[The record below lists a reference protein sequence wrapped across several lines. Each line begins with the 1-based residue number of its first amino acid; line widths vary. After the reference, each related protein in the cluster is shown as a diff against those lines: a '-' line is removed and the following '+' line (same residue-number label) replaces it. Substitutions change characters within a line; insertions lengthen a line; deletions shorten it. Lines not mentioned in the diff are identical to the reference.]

1 MSDKKKL
8 LIVLPVLA
16 GILLVTIF
24 INYGKNVHDA
34 DADIENDTL
43 LENDLL
49 KIHKIENKT
58 DLQSHNDSQAIKGS
72 GNQKSN
78 EVEDLYEVRS
88 LIDWVDQI
96 DDVISSQTMDADVKI
111 EKIFAWL
118 RESNTPN
125 EIRIKLYRALVQLKP
140 INYIEE
146 IFALVKKENSQGVK
160 LAGMEALALT
170 GNQLIALGYAEGQ
183 LILNL
188 LKGIDQQ
195 TQESAVSKKLNS
207 LVAYMEDT
215 LAGNESGFVKIEYLT
230 GKDAYVWDLSAKLR
244 DSGNVKHGLS
254 RLLDDVSVLVDQ
266 NEELLNEEHSKLNL
280 AYLDY
285 FSNGFSG
292 DVPNHQD
299 MNHFFEKIKPLKTD
313 TLTDDAV
320 FRHRIWITAYS
331 YSSERGSSDYNNF
344 IINELKTTNSP
355 SAALVL
361 IENGLNIIDQLEPS
375 TREKLVRLL
384 EEGGAAI
391 EGGLSEEV
399 TETLNLLTR

>member
-1 MSDKKKL
+1 MSDKIKL
-8 LIVLPVLA
+8 LIILPVLA
-16 GILLVTIF
+16 GILLVTMF
-24 INYGKNVHDA
+24 MDYEKNTHDTA
-34 DADIENDTL
+34 ADIEDDILLGNNL
-43 LENDLL
+43 LE
-49 KIHKIENKT
+49 IYETENKA
-58 DLQSHNDSQAIKGS
+58 DLQSRNDSQAIKKS
-72 GNQKSN
+72 DNQKNN
-78 EVEDLYEVRS
+78 EFKNLYEEGS

-96 DDVISSQTMDADVKI
+96 DSVTSSQTMDADVKI
-111 EKIFAWL
+111 KKIFAWL
-118 RESNTPN
+118 SESNTPN

-146 IFALVKKENSQGVK
+146 IFSLVKKENSLGVK

-170 GNQLIALGYAEGQ
+170 GNQLISLGYAEGQ

-195 TQESAVSKKLNS
+195 TQDSAVSKKLNS
-207 LVAYMEDT
+207 LVSYMEDT
-215 LAGNESGFVKIEYLT
+215 LAGNESGFVKIDYLT

-244 DSGNVKHGLS
+244 DSGNIKHGLS

-266 NEELLNEEHSKLNL
+266 DEELLNEEHSKLNL

-292 DVPNHQD
+292 DVPSHQD
-299 MNHFFEKIKPLKTD
+299 MNHFFEKIKPLKTE

-331 YSSERGSSDYNNF
+331 YSNERGSNDYNNF
-344 IINELKTTNSP
+344 IINELKATNSP

-361 IENGLNIIDQLEPS
+361 IENGLNVIDQLEPS
-375 TREKLVRLL
+375 IREKLVLLL
-384 EEGGAAI
+384 EEGGAVV
-391 EGGLSEEV
+391 EGKLSEEV
-399 TETLNLLTR
+399 AETLNLLTH